1 MRNKNINYI
10 VIGVIVK
17 SPKDKIITS
26 LVRDENNE
34 LYIMDLIHGTD
45 FKEYYFYKVS
55 KSNVAKFLDE
65 KDKSKL
71 SPESKIIYRI
81 HTFDNRIVGIEN
93 INNTTLFANE
103 LDTEWECEDYNKIY
117 SYINNLQNF

>member
-55 KSNVAKFLDE
+55 KSNVSKFLDE
-65 KDKSKL
+65 KDKSAL
-71 SPESKIIYRI
+71 FPESKIIYRI

-103 LDTEWECEDYNKIY
+103 LDTEWECEDYDKIY
-117 SYINNLQNF
+117 LYTNNL

>member
-17 SPKDKIITS
+17 SPKEKIITS

-34 LYIMDLIHGTD
+34 LFIMDLIHGTD

-55 KSNVAKFLDE
+55 KSNVSKFLDE
-65 KDKSKL
+65 KDKSAL
-71 SPESKIIYRI
+71 FPESKIIY
-81 HTFDNRIVGIEN
+81 
-93 INNTTLFANE
+93 
-103 LDTEWECEDYNKIY
+103 KI
-117 SYINNLQNF
+117 F

>member
-17 SPKDKIITS
+17 SSKDKIITS

-45 FKEYYFYKVS
+45 FKEYYFYKVL
-55 KSNVAKFLDE
+55 KSNIAKFLND
-65 KDKSKL
+65 KDKTAL

-81 HTFDNRIVGIEN
+81 HTFDNRIIGIEN

-117 SYINNLQNF
+117 SYINNL

>member
-17 SPKDKIITS
+17 SPKEKIITS

-55 KSNVAKFLDE
+55 KSNISKFLDE
-65 KDKSKL
+65 KDKFAL
-71 SPESKIIYRI
+71 FPESKIIYRI

-117 SYINNLQNF
+117 SYINNL

>member
-17 SPKDKIITS
+17 SSKDKIITS

-34 LYIMDLIHGTD
+34 LYIMELIHGTD
-45 FKEYYFYKVS
+45 FKEYYFYKVL
-55 KSNVAKFLDE
+55 KSNIAKFLND
-65 KDKSKL
+65 KDKTAL

-81 HTFDNRIVGIEN
+81 HTFDNRIIGIEN

-117 SYINNLQNF
+117 SYINNL